1 MAEIRGGILSGNFGR
16 LAFVT
21 NALGEA
27 TVYEYN
33 LQGRKTYEGGGT
45 YPVRFT
51 YDDEGRMTGMT
62 TYRDESKPGD
72 TTAWLYDPATGLL
85 VHKLYEDGKGTSYTY
100 TPDGKLATRTWARGV
115 VTEYDYDAL
124 GSLLSVNYSDAT
136 PDVAY
141 TYDRLGRQLSAIT
154 ASVATNLY
162 AYSTNTLELVSET
175 QNGVV
180 INRSSDAFGL
190 ASGIA
195 LESDYDVSYGYDT
208 YGRFAAVSSAVGS
221 ASSVANYAYVPGSRL
236 VAGYTI
242 GGLTRAVSYEPN
254 RNLIASVTNA
264 WNGAL
269 ISSFDY
275 VNDEIGRRTARTD
288 NGSIANQFAYNV
300 RSEVATANMGTNVFG
315 YAYDPIGNRVAA
327 TNNVEVSTYAANTL
341 NQYTVISNAVVAL
354 PTYDD
359 DCNMTSAVS
368 TQALPGLR
376 STNYHG
382 ANMQMLCCY
391 VLCLW
396 FLDCFL

>member
-1 MAEIRGGILSGNFGR
+1 MALNSAQNC
-16 LAFVT
+16 
-21 NALGEA
+21 ALKGLGPPGVWQRVENDPARDLLHA

-51 YDDEGRMTGMT
+51 YDDEGRMAGMT
-62 TYRDESKPGD
+62 TYHDESEPGD
-72 TTAWLYDPATGLL
+72 TTTWLYDPATGLL
-85 VHKLYEDGKGTSYTY
+85 VQKLYEDGKGTS
-100 TPDGKLATRTWARGV
+100 
-115 VTEYDYDAL
+115 
-124 GSLLSVNYSDAT
+124 
-136 PDVAY
+136 Y

-254 RNLIASVTNA
+254 RNLIASVTNT

-315 YAYDPIGNRVAA
+315 YAYDPIGNKVAA

-359 DCNMTSAVS
+359 DGNMTSAVS